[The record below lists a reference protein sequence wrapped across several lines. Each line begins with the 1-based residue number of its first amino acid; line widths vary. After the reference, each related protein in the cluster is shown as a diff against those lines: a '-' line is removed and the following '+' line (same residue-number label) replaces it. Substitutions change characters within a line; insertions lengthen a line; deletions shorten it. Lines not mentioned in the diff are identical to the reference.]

1 MDSTLQKRVSQQPC
15 PQQPTAM
22 SSGQSHEAGGQEARA
37 SCAARLRT
45 NLTVGIA
52 VVKSMAGQFSS
63 EALG

>member
-1 MDSTLQKRVSQQPC
+1 
-15 PQQPTAM
+15 M

-45 NLTVGIA
+45 NLTEGIA

-63 EALG
+63 EAFG